1 MSFSFVRQTKEQG
14 KFQQPLNSYKYYYLS
29 EQKHIVQTNL
39 QIRCNG
45 LLSSPV
51 DNNNQL
57 ATNAYASNLLHHLEA
72 IK

>member
-1 MSFSFVRQTKEQG
+1 MPFSFVRQTKEQE

-51 DNNNQL
+51 DNNQV